1 MLIDPHTVVFWS
13 YYLQDHYKQ
22 SHPGIDTCPIVVTN
36 EEIEYMESYKYN
48 DEKNDKRKT
57 KRKRLE

>member
-1 MLIDPHTVVFWS
+1 LIVN
-13 YYLQDHYKQ
+13 YKQ

-36 EEIEYMESYKYN
+36 EEIEYMKTYKYK